1 MSITFQMIEQART
14 TDTSNSE
21 STSMHQ
27 TFRSLDSLQK
37 PLFLGMNDNLQDFLL
52 VTQNEIIFHFINGRV
67 D

>member
-14 TDTSNSE
+14 TDTCNSE
-21 STSMHQ
+21 STKVE
-27 TFRSLDSLQK
+27 K
-37 PLFLGMNDNLQDFLL
+37 PLSLGMNDNLQEFLL